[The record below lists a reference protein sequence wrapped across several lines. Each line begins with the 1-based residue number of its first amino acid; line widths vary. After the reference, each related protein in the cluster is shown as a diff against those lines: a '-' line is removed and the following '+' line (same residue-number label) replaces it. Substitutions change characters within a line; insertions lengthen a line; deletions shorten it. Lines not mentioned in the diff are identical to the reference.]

1 MEELRVAID
10 NMTDLMDNYYPLW
23 AIYDKIIDFRLVDL
37 DKRMKVRP
45 MVIGETLHWSLPKLV
60 FRVGE
65 DQGKMD

>member
-1 MEELRVAID
+1 
-10 NMTDLMDNYYPLW
+10 MDNYYPLW